1 MRENDDVENWA
12 VHRAQQI
19 LMREGMD
26 LALSA
31 RDPDTGSVRAKGKL
45 LAMAIA
51 ASLMEASWVA
61 ADRP

>member
-1 MRENDDVENWA
+1 MQKHDDVENWA
-12 VHRAQQI
+12 VYRAQQI

-31 RDPDTGSVRAKGKL
+31 RDFDSGAVRAKGKL

-51 ASLMEASWVA
+51 ASLVEASA
-61 ADRP
+61 ARAE

>member
-1 MRENDDVENWA
+1 MRKRDDVENWA
-12 VHRAQQI
+12 VYRAQQI

-31 RDPDTGSVRAKGKL
+31 RDLDSSTIRATGKL

-51 ASLMEASWVA
+51 ASLLEASAVA
-61 ADRP
+61 AE